1 MSNTTYRYLKA
12 QGRFNVFANPADV
25 ANTLSTAVSQFV
37 PRGLDVGVTN
47 VELAINK
54 VKVITDDCDTC
65 KKTKVTEAAR
75 LSLSGLTSDPSSVRD
90 LIAQLNV
97 YVNSNEFATNWSGF
111 QTNPGTVIVLGTT
124 AG

>member
-25 ANTLSTAVSQFV
+25 SNTLSTAVTQFV

-47 VELAINK
+47 FELVINK
-54 VKVITDDCDTC
+54 QKIITDDCDPC
-65 KKTKVTEAAR
+65 RKSKITEAAR
-75 LSLSGLTSDPSSVRD
+75 LNLSGLTSDPSSVRD

-97 YVNSNEFATNWSGF
+97 YVNSDEFTTNWSGF
-111 QTNPGTVIVLGTT
+111 QTNSGTVVVIDT
-124 AG
+124 ASV